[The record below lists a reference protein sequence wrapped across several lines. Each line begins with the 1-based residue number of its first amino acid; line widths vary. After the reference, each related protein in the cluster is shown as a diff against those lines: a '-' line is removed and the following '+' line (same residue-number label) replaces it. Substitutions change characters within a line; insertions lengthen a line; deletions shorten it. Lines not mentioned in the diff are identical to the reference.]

1 MLDETEKPAMVRW
14 WNGVSAVL
22 DLTNPES
29 EKWFKGVLNN
39 LINEFG
45 VDGFKLDAGD
55 GRFYKGIK
63 SLKEVNPNT
72 HTELFAKIG
81 LSYPYNEYRATW
93 KWEANL
99 WYKDYMIKAMIGKIL
114 EN

>member
-55 GRFYKGIK
+55 GRILQRNKIIK
-63 SLKEVNPNT
+63 TKKSNT

-93 KWEANL
+93 KMEPTSGSTIARQ
-99 WYKDYMIKAMIGKIL
+99 KP
-114 EN
+114 